1 MILTRHQKT
10 TKKHQRFTRILVVL
24 AVIGVLGVLAP
35 TAFAVDYDAQINALR
50 NQINQNKNSA
60 NQKRA
65 EGDTLQAKV
74 AALNAEISAA
84 QSALNLTRTE
94 ITKTTEELDRQN
106 AELAKQV
113 DNLKQNLK
121 TMYKDRDVTP
131 IEVLASS
138 ENLSDFVGK
147 QQYMDDLK
155 DKIESNIS
163 EINRLKAELEQKKV
177 TLTEKAADEK
187 AQVANIAAKR
197 SEQQALLTQTRGE
210 EAAYQGIVKQNESQL
225 AAVFAARAEEI
236 RRNAAAGGSFRAGG
250 QCGGGYPDVWCRAAQ
265 DSLVDDYGYY
275 NRECV
280 SYAAWKRAS
289 IGRMVP
295 RYWGNANQWW
305 PRGSAS
311 ATPAYGDIVAWPDG
325 PWGHV
330 AIVESNNGNSITV
343 SEYNYSPRGGYSVRT
358 IPMSQLGNAR
368 FIK

>member
-1 MILTRHQKT
+1 MILSRHQKAT
-10 TKKHQRFTRILVVL
+10 NKYQRYGRIVSILI
-24 AVIGVLGVLAP
+24 AVGVFGVLAP
-35 TAFAVDYDAQINALR
+35 TALAVDYDSQINALR
-50 NQINQNKNSA
+50 DQINQNKNSA

-65 EGDTLQAKV
+65 EGNTLQAKV

-106 AELAKQV
+106 AELNQQIE
-113 DNLKQNLK
+113 NLKQNLK

-131 IEVLASS
+131 MEVLASS

-155 DKIESNIS
+155 DKIESNIA
-163 EINRLKAELEQKKV
+163 EISRLKAELEQKKV
-177 TLTEKAADEK
+177 ALTEKATAEK
-187 AQVANIAAKR
+187 AQVANIAEKR
-197 SEQQALLTQTRGE
+197 AEQQALLTQTRGE
-210 EAAYQGIVKQNESQL
+210 EAAYQNIVKQNESQL
-225 AAVFAARAEEI
+225 VAVFAARAEEI
-236 RRNAAAGGSFRAGG
+236 RRNAAAGGSFRPGG

-311 ATPAYGDIVAWPDG
+311 ITPAYGDIVAWPNG

-330 AIVESNNGNSITV
+330 AIVESNNGDSITI
-343 SEYNYSPRGGYSVRT
+343 SEYNYSPRGGYSTRT
-358 IPMSQLGNAR
+358 IPFSQLGSAR
-368 FIK
+368 YIK